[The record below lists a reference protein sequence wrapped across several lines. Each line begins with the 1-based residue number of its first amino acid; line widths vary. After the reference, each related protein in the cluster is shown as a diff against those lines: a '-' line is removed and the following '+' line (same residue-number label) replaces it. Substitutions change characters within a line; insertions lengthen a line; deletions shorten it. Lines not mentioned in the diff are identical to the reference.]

1 MKVTVRKWGNSQGI
15 TLPKKVLSSI
25 GINHIDEE
33 LSLEI
38 VNNQEIVLKKAKRP
52 ITIEDLAKNFDY
64 KSYWSKWEEEHP
76 NQSKELN
83 FGKAVGRE
91 I

>member
-1 MKVTVRKWGNSQGI
+1 MVRKWGNSQGI
-15 TLPKKVLSSI
+15 TLPRKVLSSI
-25 GINHIDEE
+25 GINHVNEE

-38 VNNQEIVLKKAKRP
+38 NNNKEIVLKKVNNP
-52 ITIEDLAKNFDY
+52 LTIEDLTNGFDY

-83 FGKAVGRE
+83 FGKPVGRE